1 MRNMAKPKTPTIL
14 PPTYL
19 AVLSLIGAGAKYGYE
34 INQILDHRGYRN
46 WVDIKMS
53 SVYKALNELEKR
65 GLISG
70 RKSDSGLQPAKKTYM
85 ITSKGRR
92 ELKTQVTQCLSNPP
106 QAHTMFDLGMSAIW
120 ALTKPEA
127 LTALR
132 NYRDLLGQAAE
143 FLGSNVEGI
152 VNIDELARTDP
163 SRMVGGLPISEID
176 DKSSLPIVRALFE
189 RPLAAVTAQHD
200 YLTKLIER
208 IESGEEKFPFKRE
221 KQRKG

>member
-1 MRNMAKPKTPTIL
+1 MRKPRSLTIL
-14 PPTYL
+14 SPTYL

-65 GLISG
+65 GMISG
-70 RKSDSGLQPAKKTYM
+70 RKSDKGLQPAKKTYV

-92 ELKTQVTQCLSNPP
+92 ELKTQVTQSLSNPP

-120 ALTKPEA
+120 ALTESEA
-127 LTALR
+127 LIALR
-132 NYRDLLGQAAE
+132 SYSDRLEQAAQ

-163 SRMVGGLPISEID
+163 NRIVGGLPISEIE
-176 DKSSLPIVRALFE
+176 DKRNLPIVRALFE
-189 RPLAAVTAQHD
+189 RPLAVVTAQRD
-200 YLTKLIER
+200 YLNRLIDR
-208 IESGEEKFPFKRE
+208 IESGEEEFPFRRE
-221 KQRKG
+221 K